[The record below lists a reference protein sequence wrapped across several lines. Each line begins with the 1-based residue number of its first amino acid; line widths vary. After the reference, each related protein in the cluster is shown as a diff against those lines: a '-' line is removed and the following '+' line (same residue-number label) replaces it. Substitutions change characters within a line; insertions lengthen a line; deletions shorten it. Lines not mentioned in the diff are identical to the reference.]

1 MLNVYLHGLN
11 LLDVYLRYQCHDN
24 YEEYCHCLGKISA
37 ITAYVYMMYILT
49 TGQDP
54 CQPDYP
60 CPVGT
65 MLPHPCNCSMTRQ
78 CITSYEW
85 VTLSSCDKDLFY
97 FNADECKC
105 DIVDESFCFDFTSLN
120 CPNGVREPP
129 DLNIVPGNM
138 NDNKHGLIH
147 AGTI

>member
-1 MLNVYLHGLN
+1 MSFFKSVYLF
-11 LLDVYLRYQCHDN
+11 
-24 YEEYCHCLGKISA
+24 I
-37 ITAYVYMMYILT
+37 MYILT

-65 MLPHPCNCSMTRQ
+65 MLPHPWNCSMTRQ

-85 VTLSSCDKDLFY
+85 VTLSSCDKDSFY

-105 DIVDESFCFDFTSLN
+105 DIVDESFCFKFTSSLN
-120 CPNGVREPP
+120 CPNGVLEPP

-138 NDNKHGLIH
+138 NDNIKHCLIH